1 MGAGPR
7 GIGLRGGPPPPF
19 PAGNRPPKVRNTGL
33 SGDSL
38 EGPASGSRRRGHGGP
53 SEAPLQP
60 PRLQGGEASRPEPAG
75 VSVRTLPVTFSR
87 RRAAPASP
95 PLRTRTHAR
104 SEASQLASPPPL
116 RWARPSLGHAQ
127 PPPASARPAPPH
139 PGAPQSRSSH
149 PGRWPRCANSRSQA
163 ARTSQ
168 VGPPCAV
175 CSVRS
180 ARPKVRVREAVCV
193 AWTRGPDGS
202 VQGRRVLPP
211 LPALSPRGN
220 LTGSPFSAPAP
231 ALPARRAAHLG
242 RPAAFLPALEAAA
255 RARSVC

>member
-38 EGPASGSRRRGHGGP
+38 EGPASGSRRRSHGGP

-75 VSVRTLPVTFSR
+75 VSVRTLPVTCPR

-127 PPPASARPAPPH
+127 PPPASAA
-139 PGAPQSRSSH
+139 
-149 PGRWPRCANSRSQA
+149 C
-163 ARTSQ
+163 
-168 VGPPCAV
+168 
-175 CSVRS
+175 
-180 ARPKVRVREAVCV
+180 
-193 AWTRGPDGS
+193 
-202 VQGRRVLPP
+202 
-211 LPALSPRGN
+211 
-220 LTGSPFSAPAP
+220 P
-231 ALPARRAAHLG
+231 ALPQVSSSLGAPTPAGGRVAPTPDLRRRARLKLV
-242 RPAAFLPALEAAA
+242 LPAQFALSALQDL
-255 RARSVC
+255 RSG